1 MSQRNNFAVAVA
13 LLTLSAHAA
22 ALPAGFA
29 TKASGVLASTYPSD
43 GPGAS
48 VVITEHGKIV
58 YEGTRGLAD
67 IASRRPITPATVFRM
82 GSITKQFA
90 SATVLQLAAEGKL
103 KLDDPIGSYL
113 PGYPN
118 GSSIRITQLLN
129 HTSGIQDYT
138 EIPGWMV
145 ETNTNR
151 RYTTQELLDV
161 FKNRPP
167 PSMPGQKWAYNNSGY
182 ILVGALI
189 ESVTDKPWYQSVEE
203 RIIRPLGLSTV
214 RYGID
219 ETNIPMM
226 ATGYT
231 KYKVGMSRSLKIDMS
246 VPGAAGS
253 LVGTPRDL
261 AKWADALHHGK
272 VVPAQYY
279 ARMITPTKLP
289 DGTTVP
295 YGFGLENGELRGH
308 ATIGHDGGIFGFT
321 SDSIYVPDHDLF
333 VAVFTNSDAPQT
345 PVEVTSRRLAAMA
358 LGSPFPEFR
367 QVAFDPKK
375 VIPML
380 GTYKFK
386 DTERVFGMRDGRLF
400 TRRSDGTE
408 AEVVYAG
415 QNRFYYGPS
424 QLSWFAIREVSAG
437 KFVFERHADGADAI
451 DLGVPAEK

>member
-1 MSQRNNFAVAVA
+1 MSHRNNFAVAVA
-13 LLTLSAHAA
+13 LLSLSGHAA

-29 TKASGVLASTYPSD
+29 AKANGFLASTYPPD

-58 YEGTRGLAD
+58 YEGARGLAD
-67 IASRRPITPATVFRM
+67 IAARRPITPATVFRM

-90 SATVLQLAAEGKL
+90 SARVLQLAAEGKL
-103 KLDDPIGSYL
+103 KLDDFIGSYL

-145 ETNTNR
+145 EANTNR
-151 RYTTQELLDV
+151 RYTTQELVDV

-189 ESVTDKPWYQSVEE
+189 ESVTRKPWYQSVEE

-214 RYGID
+214 CYGID
-219 ETNIPMM
+219 EPNIPMM

-231 KYKVGMSRSLKIDMS
+231 KGKGGISQSLKIDMS

-272 VVPAQYY
+272 ILPAQYY

-289 DGTTVP
+289 DGTMVP

-308 ATIGHDGGIFGFT
+308 STIGHDGGIFGFT
-321 SDSIYVPDHDLF
+321 SDSIYVPDADLF
-333 VAVFTNSDAPQT
+333 VAVFTNSDTPQT

-358 LGSPFPEFR
+358 LGSPFPELR
-367 QVAFDPKK
+367 RMAFDPKK
-375 VIPML
+375 VKPML

-386 DTERVFGMRDGRLF
+386 DTERVFGMRDGKLF
-400 TRRSDGTE
+400 TRRSDGTQ
-408 AEVVYAG
+408 ADVLYAG
-415 QNRFYYGPS
+415 KNRFYYGLS
-424 QLSWFAIREVSAG
+424 QLSWFAMREVSPG